1 MGEIIQSWWQA
12 VVAWA
17 ASPAVSWTDL
27 IISGAILTAAIV
39 IAVLFSIE
47 IFPRLLRL
55 SIMSGANFDVKTVAS
70 VRLPLSAFIVLSGLY
85 LALVALSP
93 PPAVQIMV
101 NKASTVIAVAIG
113 AVLINGIASALLL
126 WMQSHL
132 HRTHHDPHH
141 ASNWLFPMIRRGVLV
156 FIISAAAM
164 VSLDIFG
171 INITPLVAGLGIAG
185 LAVALALQP
194 TLGNLFAGTY
204 VVSEGII
211 SVGDYIEMSDGTA
224 GFVMDVSWRSTRLR
238 TRTNNLVIVSNSH
251 FAETVITNYNRPEDP
266 VNMIIPCGAAYES
279 DLPQVEAVSLEVAN
293 SVRRE
298 FPEAEPEF
306 EPRFFYQAF
315 GDSNIDFVVIIQA
328 RNRQAGFAVRSELI
342 KQLHSRFTT
351 EGITI
356 NYPVRTL
363 NFPEGFT
370 TQNIAELPAG
380 SGDEA
385 K

>member
-1 MGEIIQSWWQA
+1 MGEVMRNWWQA
-12 VVAWA
+12 VVEWA
-17 ASPAVSWTDL
+17 VGPAISWTDL
-27 IISGAILTAAIV
+27 IISGVILTAAIA
-39 IAVLFSIE
+39 IAVLFSIVV
-47 IFPRLLRL
+47 FLRLLRL

-70 VRLPLSAFIVLSGLY
+70 VRLPLAAFIVLSGLY
-85 LALVALSP
+85 LALVALTP

-101 NKASTVIAVAIG
+101 NKASAVIAVAIG
-113 AVLINGIASALLL
+113 AVLVNDVASALLL
-126 WMQSHL
+126 WMQAHL
-132 HRTHHDPHH
+132 HRAHPDPHH

-238 TRTNNLVIVSNSH
+238 TRTNNLVIVPNSH

-266 VNMIIPCGAAYES
+266 VNMIIPCGVAYES
-279 DLPQVEAVSLEVAN
+279 DLLRVEAVSLEVAN
-293 SVRRE
+293 GVRRE

-315 GDSNIDFVVIIQA
+315 GDSNIDFVVVIQA
-328 RNRQAGFAVRSELI
+328 RNRLAGFAVRSELI
-342 KQLHSRFTT
+342 KQLHSRFTA

-363 NFPEGFT
+363 NFPEGFMA
-370 TQNIAELPAG
+370 QNIAELPAG
-380 SGDEA
+380 YGDEA